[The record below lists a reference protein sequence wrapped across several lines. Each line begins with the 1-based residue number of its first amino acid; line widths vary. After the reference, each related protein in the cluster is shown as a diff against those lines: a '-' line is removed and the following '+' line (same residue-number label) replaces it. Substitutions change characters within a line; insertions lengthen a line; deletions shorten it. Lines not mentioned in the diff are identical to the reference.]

1 MPSGR
6 VSIRNVVITVM
17 VSSLSTETISITETI
32 APVQTTDSQVRTV
45 ITGTLIREVPLN
57 GRNPLHPEL
66 AFVELAGFH
75 DEPHALESCDI
86 GQGIAV
92 DRDEIRFKPRRDGA
106 DQVLQIHRLG
116 AVRGWT
122 VLRLL
127 TQSSMVE
134 TSRTFCSLSFRR
146 RRRCASNAPVGW
158 WDNKTF

>member
-17 VSSLSTETISITETI
+17 VSSLYHTTETISITETI

-45 ITGTLIREVPLN
+45 ITGTLVREVPLN

-66 AFVELAGFH
+66 PFVELAGFH
-75 DEPHALESCDI
+75 DEPHALESGDI
-86 GQGIAV
+86 RQGIAV

-116 AVRGWT
+116 AVRGQIDQR
-122 VLRLL
+122 LHRLL
-127 TQSSMVE
+127 AEPDALDGFSGIPSIRACLGVW
-134 TSRTFCSLSFRR
+134 SL
-146 RRRCASNAPVGW
+146 
-158 WDNKTF
+158 